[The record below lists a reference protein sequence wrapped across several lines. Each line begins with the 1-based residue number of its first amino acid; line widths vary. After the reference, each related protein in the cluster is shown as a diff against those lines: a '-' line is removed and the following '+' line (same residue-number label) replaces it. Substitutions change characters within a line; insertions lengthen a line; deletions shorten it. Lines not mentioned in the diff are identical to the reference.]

1 MVCACVF
8 LLQKL
13 KPETELE
20 EKERAQEGRG
30 ERQERLDRTFTEPA
44 ASPAPGP
51 NTTVTNTSDLNDSRE
66 INFEYLKHVVLK
78 FMSSREAE
86 VRAIYRVPVIVARP
100 SHILDVYGL
109 G

>member
-1 MVCACVF
+1 M
-8 LLQKL
+8 QKL
-13 KPETELE
+13 KPETESDG
-20 EKERAQEGRG
+20 KERAQEGRG
-30 ERQERLDRTFTEPA
+30 ERQERPDRNFTEPTPG
-44 ASPAPGP
+44 PAPGP

-86 VRAIYRVPVIVARP
+86 VRAIYLVPVIVARP